1 MKKPNGIEKNK
12 PTYYLQNVFILTRTY
27 VKNLIL
33 EKNKSLKEL
42 KTQDKILYFFSLL
55 FFPIAVLFL
64 PLFDFFLLFFLPGLH
79 IFKPMFKAGWKYGL
93 ISSIGVTLAVSI
105 ITQYVFF
112 IYSYQF
118 QAFGLYLADE
128 PRTYIQIEVEDL
140 TISTY
145 RGQYQDFDHVASQ
158 AINYINMSS
167 RILQRDIFFELPTF
181 TQTFDPLSNQT
192 ILPTMPLYGT
202 EGKLRSFL
210 SNRISEGVEPNNDFE
225 TVAIMTRDFYNHSQI
240 RAGTNISLYVP
251 ISLDKKDSLHV
262 DSAHTGNGT
271 TAKIVNITGIIFL
284 DEIPE
289 YDISNSLSGIPLENV
304 LQLDSGAAIVSW
316 WRESALI
323 VHNITVTEGRATIRE
338 DLFYDVEAINAFD
351 IQTEIDTLKLIGVQL
366 KEWYLTLSSY
376 TSVRIN
382 SYLVDLM
389 EKFRDEYGLYE
400 TFMFSFLSPIIVLT
414 IILTVYAANLVRKKR
429 DRQLTILTERGTN
442 KRELGAYLALE
453 SLITGFISLVFGV
466 LVGLPLAAILTKSSG
481 FLSFHNTLVPLKLDP
496 ASVIIAL
503 LGSMGAIILIQL
515 FNTITLLRKRDIE
528 DYGKVEKSLPRFYK
542 YFVDIIM
549 IGFAIIIWFIFK
561 LPALSSYQDITA
573 KYVGIPAI
581 VFMLFGSILFVQR
594 LLPLFAKVMVKV
606 TSSLGFDITS
616 LSLRS
621 IYRFQ
626 RSFVRS
632 SVILTLSFS
641 IVVSSIV
648 VPYSYQDFN
657 TNGAYYD
664 LGADIVIRGFPIENK
679 ALIQNLE
686 NRSDILSTSV
696 VRFVNLRD
704 ISGDI
709 GVTYSVLAV
718 NPETFIKTAYF
729 RKDFSNLNLTQLLNS
744 LKNPLDVLA
753 QTDELAVLG
762 NTVGSVKPITYQAYN
777 ESFRTIPPI
786 GSPYQNLNL
795 SLSIVGSF
803 KYWPN
808 LVTEISVTS
817 VRALIY
823 HLVVTKEF
831 MNHVQVRPTDVIN
844 YLYVKVNS
852 SFYSIEEVAKDIST
866 FTSGMVSNAESEVFV
881 KPDSPRSSILYSAIN
896 STLLMSFAINTII
909 IALFAS
915 IQLIDKSKEIAT
927 MKAIGIS
934 TKQLLKYHLS
944 MYISLLLYSTI
955 FGLIIGYIT
964 SSLLMG
970 VLTITRNIPPYSLA
984 FPIAQITLVL
994 AILLVTAIIGAII
1007 PTLTSTKQEIGTEL
1021 RQSA

>member
-1 MKKPNGIEKNK
+1 
-12 PTYYLQNVFILTRTY
+12 
-27 VKNLIL
+27 
-33 EKNKSLKEL
+33 
-42 KTQDKILYFFSLL
+42 
-55 FFPIAVLFL
+55 
-64 PLFDFFLLFFLPGLH
+64 
-79 IFKPMFKAGWKYGL
+79 
-93 ISSIGVTLAVSI
+93 
-105 ITQYVFF
+105 
-112 IYSYQF
+112 
-118 QAFGLYLADE
+118 
-128 PRTYIQIEVEDL
+128 
-140 TISTY
+140 
-145 RGQYQDFDHVASQ
+145 
-158 AINYINMSS
+158 
-167 RILQRDIFFELPTF
+167 
-181 TQTFDPLSNQT
+181 
-192 ILPTMPLYGT
+192 
-202 EGKLRSFL
+202 
-210 SNRISEGVEPNNDFE
+210 
-225 TVAIMTRDFYNHSQI
+225 
-240 RAGTNISLYVP
+240 
-251 ISLDKKDSLHV
+251 
-262 DSAHTGNGT
+262 
-271 TAKIVNITGIIFL
+271 
-284 DEIPE
+284 
-289 YDISNSLSGIPLENV
+289 
-304 LQLDSGAAIVSW
+304 
-316 WRESALI
+316 
-323 VHNITVTEGRATIRE
+323 
-338 DLFYDVEAINAFD
+338 
-351 IQTEIDTLKLIGVQL
+351 
-366 KEWYLTLSSY
+366 
-376 TSVRIN
+376 
-382 SYLVDLM
+382 
-389 EKFRDEYGLYE
+389 
-400 TFMFSFLSPIIVLT
+400 
-414 IILTVYAANLVRKKR
+414 
-429 DRQLTILTERGTN
+429 
-442 KRELGAYLALE
+442 
-453 SLITGFISLVFGV
+453 
-466 LVGLPLAAILTKSSG
+466 
-481 FLSFHNTLVPLKLDP
+481 
-496 ASVIIAL
+496 L
-503 LGSMGAIILIQL
+503 LGHQL
-515 FNTITLLRKRDIE
+515 
-528 DYGKVEKSLPRFYK
+528 
-542 YFVDIIM
+542 
-549 IGFAIIIWFIFK
+549 
-561 LPALSSYQDITA
+561 
-573 KYVGIPAI
+573 
-581 VFMLFGSILFVQR
+581 
-594 LLPLFAKVMVKV
+594 
-606 TSSLGFDITS
+606 
-616 LSLRS
+616 
-621 IYRFQ
+621 
-626 RSFVRS
+626 
-632 SVILTLSFS
+632 
-641 IVVSSIV
+641 SIV

-718 NPETFIKTAYF
+718 NPETFIK
-729 RKDFSNLNLTQLLNS
+729 
-744 LKNPLDVLA
+744 
-753 QTDELAVLG
+753 
-762 NTVGSVKPITYQAYN
+762 YQAYN